1 MKDKIVAIIEEER
14 EKFKFSKRTKQDLK
28 VYNESVAEKV
38 IELFKIKKKGK
49 KDE

>member
-14 EKFKFSKRTKQDLK
+14 EKFKFSKRTKQDLRA
-28 VYNESVAEKV
+28 YNEAVAERT